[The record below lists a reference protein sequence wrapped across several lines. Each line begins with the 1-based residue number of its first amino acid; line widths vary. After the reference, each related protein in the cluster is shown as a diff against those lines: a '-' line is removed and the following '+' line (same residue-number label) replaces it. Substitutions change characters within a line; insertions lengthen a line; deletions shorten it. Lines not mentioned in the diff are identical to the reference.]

1 MKERERV
8 ALFPCQAKGEHRRLA
23 DQELRPT
30 HDVSNP
36 HDHPA
41 VIPAFLLPSGLARR
55 APAGRALGGQRIDG
69 AGEVAAATAR
79 AAHPASSRRGP
90 GSKAVPK

>member
-1 MKERERV
+1 MIIIRSVLHMWFLSFLMKERERV

-41 VIPAFLLPSGLARR
+41 VIPAFLLPSGLAHSLHI
-55 APAGRALGGQRIDG
+55 A
-69 AGEVAAATAR
+69 
-79 AAHPASSRRGP
+79 
-90 GSKAVPK
+90 